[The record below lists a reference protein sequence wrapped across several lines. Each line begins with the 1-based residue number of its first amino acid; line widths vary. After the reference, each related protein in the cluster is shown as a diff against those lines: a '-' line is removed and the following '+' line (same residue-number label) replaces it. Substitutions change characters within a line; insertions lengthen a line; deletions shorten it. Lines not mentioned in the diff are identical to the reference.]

1 MQVTLEIPDTV
12 AGELA
17 RRMGNPAL
25 AAVEALACRAYE
37 RGVFSLEQVRLLLGL
52 ESRWQAQAVL
62 SANGVWPGTT
72 LADFEADLATLD
84 SLHPA
89 EGC

>member
-1 MQVTLEIPDTV
+1 M
-12 AGELA
+12 AGELV
-17 RRMGNPAL
+17 RQMGNPAL
-25 AAVEALACRAYE
+25 VAVEALACRAYE

-72 LADFEADLATLD
+72 VADFESDLATLD
-84 SLHPA
+84 ALHPPQ
-89 EGC
+89 G